1 MLGEDYTAFTICVG
15 TKLLEYEDCYLG
27 MRFFN
32 FHHEMF
38 NGTGGNNYLGASCS
52 FIHDLYL
59 HIVKLKLKFNKKTY
73 GSEYIA
79 EILEDILKTDYNF
92 DFSNNERTVISDR
105 INAATK
111 VTQYFSKYAEQ
122 VNCEMHQIN
131 SAIKY
136 GFVLLENKS
145 STIAVDGNGLQL
157 KIINSKCNR
166 VSKIVTPG
174 NSFTQRK
181 EIIQN
186 LNSIKLMLFLRE
198 VVIPDTCST
207 I

>member
-1 MLGEDYTAFTICVG
+1 MFCWLVGYGTPFGKTLSPAFRRIFKQISGYPGLSRHTFNTMLGEDYTAFTICVG

-111 VTQYFSKYAEQ
+111 VT
-122 VNCEMHQIN
+122 
-131 SAIKY
+131 
-136 GFVLLENKS
+136 
-145 STIAVDGNGLQL
+145 
-157 KIINSKCNR
+157 
-166 VSKIVTPG
+166 
-174 NSFTQRK
+174 
-181 EIIQN
+181 
-186 LNSIKLMLFLRE
+186 
-198 VVIPDTCST
+198 
-207 I
+207 

>member
-1 MLGEDYTAFTICVG
+1 MEHHLGRHFHHHSVVYLNKYQDTLASAGILSTPCLVR
-15 TKLLEYEDCYLG
+15 TTLLSPFVLEPSFLNMKTVTWACL
-27 MRFFN
+27 FFN

-111 VTQYFSKYAEQ
+111 VT
-122 VNCEMHQIN
+122 
-131 SAIKY
+131 
-136 GFVLLENKS
+136 
-145 STIAVDGNGLQL
+145 
-157 KIINSKCNR
+157 
-166 VSKIVTPG
+166 
-174 NSFTQRK
+174 
-181 EIIQN
+181 
-186 LNSIKLMLFLRE
+186 
-198 VVIPDTCST
+198 
-207 I
+207 